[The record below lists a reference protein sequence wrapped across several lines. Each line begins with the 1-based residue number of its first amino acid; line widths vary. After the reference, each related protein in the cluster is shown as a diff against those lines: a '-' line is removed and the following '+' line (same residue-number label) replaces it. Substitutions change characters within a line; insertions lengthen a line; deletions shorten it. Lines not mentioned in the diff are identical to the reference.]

1 MEGQSTTKF
10 DVTAAI
16 TTMTRFLTGNLLS
29 SGLSGFVVGLSGGID
44 SAVAAAIAVKAVG
57 GEKVLGLLMPYRS
70 SSPESIEDAKAI
82 AEFLGI
88 EHRLID
94 ISPMID
100 AWCDKDEIDE
110 SSQLR
115 AGNKMARE
123 RMSLLFDAAHQKDR
137 LVLGTGNRTEICL
150 GYTTLFGDAACSL
163 NPIGGLYK
171 TELRAVA
178 RELGL
183 PEAVLT
189 KAPSA
194 DLWPGQTDE
203 QEIGLSYE
211 IIDRLLR
218 RIVDEGC
225 RSMAQLESEG
235 FDATDI
241 SRVVSLMNKNA
252 FKRYLP
258 PVASFDKVAIPPHIA
273 LEP

>member
-1 MEGQSTTKF
+1 MEGKTIAKF

-44 SAVAAAIAVKAVG
+44 SAVAASLAVRAVG
-57 GEKVLGLLMPYRS
+57 EEKVLALLMPYRS
-70 SSPESIEDAKAI
+70 SSPNAVKDAEAI

-88 EHRLID
+88 EHRVID

-100 AWCDKDEIDE
+100 AWHKTIDE
-110 SSQLR
+110 SIKVR

-123 RMSLLFDAAHQKDR
+123 RMSLLFDAAHEKDR

-150 GYTTLFGDAACSL
+150 GYTTLFGDAACSI
-163 NPIGGLYK
+163 NPVGGLYK
-171 TELRAVA
+171 TEIRVVG

-183 PEAVLT
+183 PEAVLA

-203 QEIGLSYE
+203 GEIGVRYE

-225 RSMAQLESEG
+225 RSMVQMESEG
-235 FDATDI
+235 FTATDI

-252 FKRYLP
+252 FKRQLI
-258 PVASFDKVAIPPHIA
+258 PVATLERADIPPHVA